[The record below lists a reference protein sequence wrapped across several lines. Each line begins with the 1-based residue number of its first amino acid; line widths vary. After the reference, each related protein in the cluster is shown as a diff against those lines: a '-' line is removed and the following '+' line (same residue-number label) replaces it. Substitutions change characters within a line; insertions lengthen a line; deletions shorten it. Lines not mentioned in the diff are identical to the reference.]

1 MINAIIIDDEARCAE
16 VLNNDLKMYCPDIK
30 VLCMAHSGLD
40 GIRKIR
46 EYSPQAIFLDIE
58 MQDMNGFEMLEI
70 LGPSLQCKVIFTT
83 AYAQFAIRALRINAL
98 DYLLK
103 PIDGQEL
110 IEAVKR
116 MTTSIETAESNIQ
129 QVQYALANLKLPTDE
144 QKLALPNRNGYDFI
158 SPAEILYCKAD
169 GAYTEIHITHGKTI
183 LLSKSLGEIE
193 TVLPPSLFVRIHHS
207 CTININHISQFKKSE
222 GAFLVMS
229 NGEQLGISRSKKDHL
244 LRRIGLLANKPVK

>member
-1 MINAIIIDDEARCAE
+1 MINAIIIDDEAHCAN
-16 VLNNDLKMYCPDIK
+16 VLNNDLKIYCPDVN
-30 VLCMAHSGLD
+30 VLCIANSGLD

-70 LGPSLQCKVIFTT
+70 LGPPLQCKVIFTT
-83 AYAQFAIRALRINAL
+83 AYAQFAVRALRINAL

-116 MTTSIETAESNIQ
+116 IRTSIETEENNIQ
-129 QVQYALANLKLPTDE
+129 QVQHAIANLKLPTDE

-169 GAYTEIHITHGKTI
+169 GAYTEIHITNGKTI

-193 TVLPPSLFVRIHHS
+193 MVLPPSLFVRIHHS
-207 CTININHISQFKKSE
+207 CTININHISQFRKSE
-222 GAFLVMS
+222 GAFIVMS
-229 NGEQLGISRSKKDHL
+229 NGQQLGISRSKKDHL
-244 LRRIGLLANKPVK
+244 LRRIGLLVK